1 MVIEPQHWGWAAA
14 EPAPAGLSEAV
25 HHPGRDVLGHL
36 SAPSGLRESVHEGH
50 PESQP
55 LSMTFEAHPNG

>member
-1 MVIEPQHWGWAAA
+1 MGGGAAA